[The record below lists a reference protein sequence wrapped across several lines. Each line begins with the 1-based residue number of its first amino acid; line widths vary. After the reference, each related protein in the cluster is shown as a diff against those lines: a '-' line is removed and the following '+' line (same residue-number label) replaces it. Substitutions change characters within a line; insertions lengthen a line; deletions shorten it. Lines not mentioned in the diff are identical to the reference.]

1 MNSLQ
6 RLQVNPLISIFWYRS
21 RLLHGEEEI
30 ERRLKIAE
38 KREKGKRERGSL
50 TLVLKLRVENKQ
62 G

>member
-38 KREKGKRERGSL
+38 KKREREKRKGKEKEDL
-50 TLVLKLRVENKQ
+50 
-62 G
+62 